1 MKKQKGMVAVLWL
14 VVVMVMLLFW
24 TSTATAQ
31 QKPIKITYSHFFPVG
46 NPVTDLI
53 ADWTKEV
60 TKRTDGRVTFTIFPG
75 STLTPADKCYDGVVK
90 GISGMGSS
98 FVGFTKGRFPTMEV
112 LDLPLGFRSARVAL
126 HLCQAIKKKFP
137 LKEFDD
143 TKLLYFQAGGPS
155 LLHTKKPVTKLEDL
169 KGMKIRSMGTTA
181 KIVTA
186 LGGTPVALPMGD
198 LYDALAKG
206 VVDAAIAPT
215 SSLEGFRWGEVVKY
229 TIEDWGAAN
238 SAALFVVM
246 NKNIWNSLPADVQGT
261 IEKVSEEWI
270 ERTAKVWEE
279 YDKLGVAFAA
289 KLGNQTLSL
298 TKEENERWAK
308 HVRPTLDDFVDS
320 TKKRGLPG
328 DQVLRFAI
336 DFLKNQ

>member
-1 MKKQKGMVAVLWL
+1 
-14 VVVMVMLLFW
+14 
-24 TSTATAQ
+24 
-31 QKPIKITYSHFFPVG
+31 VG
-46 NPVTDLI
+46 NPVSDLV
-53 ADWTKEV
+53 ADWGKEV
-60 TKRTDGRVTFTIFPG
+60 EKRTNGALTFTMFPG
-75 STLTPADKCYDGVVK
+75 GTLTPADKCYDGVVK
-90 GISGMGSS
+90 GISGMGSA
-98 FVGFTKGRFPTMEV
+98 FVGFTKGRFPLMEV
-112 LDLPLGFRSARVAL
+112 LDLPLGFRSARAAL

-143 TKLLYFQAGGPS
+143 TKLMYFQAGGPS
-155 LLHTKKPVTKLEDL
+155 LLHSKKPVRKLEDL

-181 KIVTA
+181 RIVSA

-215 SSLEGFRWGEVVKY
+215 SALEGFRWGEVVKY

-246 NKNIWNSLPADVQGT
+246 NKKIWSSLPADVQQT
-261 IEKVSEEWI
+261 IEKVNEEWI
-270 ERTAKVWEE
+270 DKTAKVWED
-279 YDKLGVAFAA
+279 YDKLGVNFAA
-289 KLGNQTLSL
+289 KLGNQTISL
-298 TKEENERWAK
+298 TKEENERWAQRA
-308 HVRPTLDDFVDS
+308 RPTLDDYVDS

-328 DQVLRFAI
+328 DQVLQFAI